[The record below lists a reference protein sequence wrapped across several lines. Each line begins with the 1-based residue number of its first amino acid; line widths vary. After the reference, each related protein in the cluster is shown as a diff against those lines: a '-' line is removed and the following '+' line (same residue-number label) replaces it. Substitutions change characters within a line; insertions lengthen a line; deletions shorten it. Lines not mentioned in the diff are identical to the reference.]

1 MEPENAVFSVG
12 DAIANIKEESDRR
25 LLGPTTDIKIPYVAA
40 AQTCKF
46 GSQNLPG
53 PGPGLPAAGP
63 AGGAAVYSAGVD
75 SEFESETELPDL
87 ART

>member
-25 LLGPTTDIKIPYVAA
+25 LLGLTTDIKIPYVAA
-40 AQTCKF
+40 ARTCKF
-46 GSQNLPG
+46 GGQKLPG
-53 PGPGLPAAGP
+53 PGPGLPAGGP
-63 AGGAAVYSAGVD
+63 GGGAAVDSDGVD